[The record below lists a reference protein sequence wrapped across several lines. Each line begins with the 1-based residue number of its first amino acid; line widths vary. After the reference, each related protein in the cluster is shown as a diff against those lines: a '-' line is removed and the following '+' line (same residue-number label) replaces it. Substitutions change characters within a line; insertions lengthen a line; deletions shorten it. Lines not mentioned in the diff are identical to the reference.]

1 MKRISA
7 ILFSVFFTV
16 NVFGQTGGNN
26 TYEFLNLPT
35 SARVAALG
43 SNFLAAN
50 DDDLSLAVINPS
62 LIGENLHHQIS
73 LSFAEYISDVNY
85 GTVAY
90 SHTFKKAGSFATAL
104 QFINYGRFI
113 EADETGLTYGN
124 FSGGEYAFTLG
135 WGRKLHKNFLLGA
148 DLKMIYSQLEKY
160 NSFGLAVDV
169 AGTYFSEKNGFMASV
184 IFKNIGRQLDA
195 YVPGNIEPLPFE
207 IQLGISQR
215 FKKLPLRYSVVYNHI
230 EKWDLTYTDPRIS
243 SVDPMTGDTIS
254 RGKVEIFADKLMRHF
269 TLGMEFYPAKRFY
282 ISIGY
287 NYQRR
292 HELRTEIK
300 KGIVGFSFGCGIN
313 VYKFRIS
320 YAWAKYHLKGSPNTF
335 TIATNLTDLF
345 SKKVKK

>member
-169 AGTYFSEKNGFMASV
+169 AGTYFSEK
-184 IFKNIGRQLDA
+184 
-195 YVPGNIEPLPFE
+195 
-207 IQLGISQR
+207 
-215 FKKLPLRYSVVYNHI
+215 
-230 EKWDLTYTDPRIS
+230 
-243 SVDPMTGDTIS
+243 
-254 RGKVEIFADKLMRHF
+254 
-269 TLGMEFYPAKRFY
+269 KRFHGKRD
-282 ISIGY
+282 I
-287 NYQRR
+287 QKHRQ
-292 HELRTEIK
+292 
-300 KGIVGFSFGCGIN
+300 
-313 VYKFRIS
+313 
-320 YAWAKYHLKGSPNTF
+320 
-335 TIATNLTDLF
+335 ATGRLC
-345 SKKVKK
+345 SG